1 MRKRRSWGRKEPHW
15 APRPSSN
22 SSTSA
27 QGHQGAFRVVVGRN
41 HLEEGIVS
49 RRGIDLVLN

>member
-27 QGHQGAFRVVVGRN
+27 QRHQGTFCIVIGRN
-41 HLEEGIVS
+41 HLKKGVIS
-49 RRGIDLVLN
+49 RKVNDLVLN

>member
-27 QGHQGAFRVVVGRN
+27 QRHQGAFRVVVGRN

-49 RRGIDLVLN
+49 LRGIDLVLN